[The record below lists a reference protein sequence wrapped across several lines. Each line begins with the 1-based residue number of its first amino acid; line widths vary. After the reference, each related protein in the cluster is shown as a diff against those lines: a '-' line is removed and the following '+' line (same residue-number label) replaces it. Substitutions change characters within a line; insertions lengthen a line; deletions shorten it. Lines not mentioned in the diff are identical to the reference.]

1 FRLTEQGTAV
11 RASDLEDRADT
22 LLIGAG
28 VLGDGLGRLV
38 EQLLIMAILDH
49 VQKGADGQLGRVER
63 RDAGAVEHLASCPNR
78 LAAHPA
84 SEDWLA
90 FRVPD
95 RGELSR
101 RLGWVRHRLW
111 RQQDEQPVDVI

>member
-1 FRLTEQGTAV
+1 
-11 RASDLEDRADT
+11 
-22 LLIGAG
+22 
-28 VLGDGLGRLV
+28 
-38 EQLLIMAILDH
+38 
-49 VQKGADGQLGRVER
+49 LGRVER

-111 RQQDEQPVDVI
+111 RQQDEQPVDVIVPGTDLDDLAVALGRGIAEDVDWVGVAPERRQHRIERGRRLGTPFGELSAVR